1 MKKLL
6 LTLATPLLL
15 APLAHSQ
22 AVRWD
27 SHALTINSS
36 APLPGALYP
45 VLAIT
50 SATVS
55 VCTYSA
61 TQACPTLATTYTD
74 ATGSVACPTTA
85 QLTASQSA
93 ICTASPDGEG
103 SIGAWLTAGTY
114 QYNIATS
121 YGSFGPFQ
129 FSVGAGASGTSTCG
143 PLSTDSTST
152 NCGNGN
158 FVSAGTTSNDQ
169 AYGYTNM
176 GTLTHPTYSVAL
188 GNNSVINGSSNNS
201 DIIGLGDFAANG
213 INGSVDLIAIG
224 DTPANGVNLDSAIC
238 IGDTPCTP
246 ANGSVLTGGTIVAL
260 GESALV
266 GTTGNSP
273 LSDIIAIGDC
283 AFCHNS
289 SGAAVP
295 NNTNNN

>member
-55 VCTYSA
+55 
-61 TQACPTLATTYTD
+61 
-74 ATGSVACPTTA
+74 
-85 QLTASQSA
+85 

-114 QYNIATS
+114 QYNITTS

-213 INGSVDLIAIG
+213 INGSVDLI
-224 DTPANGVNLDSAIC
+224 
-238 IGDTPCTP
+238 
-246 ANGSVLTGGTIVAL
+246 
-260 GESALV
+260 
-266 GTTGNSP
+266 
-273 LSDIIAIGDC
+273 
-283 AFCHNS
+283 
-289 SGAAVP
+289 
-295 NNTNNN
+295 